1 MSTTVEYGALALSV
15 SMAVASGLVGCF
27 AVMRRMALAADAMS
41 HIALP
46 GIGIALILRLNPLIG
61 ALAMLLLGAV
71 LIWALQRRSR
81 ISTEVVIGV
90 TFSIALA
97 IGSTITSG
105 EQLIEALLGTSGEL
119 PGWEIAA
126 GIVASLTVVAVVL
139 RLRSA
144 LVVSLVSPEIALTS
158 GVEVGRIDLYFMLAF
173 ALTIALGLRYLGVLL
188 MGSLIIIPAAIA
200 RRFASSLDG
209 MFLIAV
215 VSAVLSTACGT
226 YAAALVGRQSGPFI
240 VMIAG
245 ALFFLSLVRRSRG

>member
-1 MSTTVEYGALALSV
+1 MSTTVEVGALALSV

-46 GIGIALILRLNPLIG
+46 GIGLALILRLNPLLG

-81 ISTEVVIGV
+81 ISTEAVIGV

-97 IGSTITSG
+97 VGSTITSG
-105 EQLIEALLGTSGEL
+105 EQLIEALLGTSGEIS
-119 PGWEIAA
+119 GWETAA
-126 GIVASLTVVAVVL
+126 GIAASLGVVALVL

-144 LVVSLVSPEIALTS
+144 LVVSLVSPEVALTS

-215 VSAVLSTACGT
+215 VSAVVSTACGT
-226 YAAALVGRQSGPFI
+226 YAAALAGRQSGPFI

-245 ALFFLSLVRRSRG
+245 ALFFVSLVRRSRA

>member
-1 MSTTVEYGALALSV
+1 MSTTIEYGALALSV

-41 HIALP
+41 HVALP
-46 GIGIALILRLNPLIG
+46 GIGIALILRLNPVVG

-71 LIWALQRRSR
+71 LVWALQRRSR

-105 EQLIEALLGTSGEL
+105 EQLIEALLGTSGAL

-126 GIVASLTVVAVVL
+126 GIVASLVVVAVVL

-226 YAAALVGRQSGPFI
+226 YAAALAGRQSGPFI

-245 ALFFLSLVRRSRG
+245 GFFFLSLVRRGRG

>member
-1 MSTTVEYGALALSV
+1 MSTTVEFGALALSV

-46 GIGIALILRLNPLIG
+46 GIGLALMLRLNPLLG
-61 ALAMLLLGAV
+61 ALGMLLFGAV

-81 ISTEVVIGV
+81 ISTEAVIGV

-105 EQLIEALLGTSGEL
+105 EQLIEALLGTTGGIS
-119 PGWEIAA
+119 GWETAG
-126 GIVASLTVVAVVL
+126 GIVASLGVVALVL

-144 LVVSLVSPEIALTS
+144 LVVSLVSPEVALTS
-158 GVEVGRIDLYFMLAF
+158 GVDVARIDLYFMLAF

-200 RRFASSLDG
+200 RRFASSLG
-209 MFLIAV
+209 SMFLIAV
-215 VSAVLSTACGT
+215 ISAVLSTACGT
-226 YAAALVGRQSGPFI
+226 YAAALAGRQSGPFI

-245 ALFFLSLVRRSRG
+245 GLFFMSLFRRSRV

>member
-1 MSTTVEYGALALSV
+1 MSTTVEFGALALSV

-46 GIGIALILRLNPLIG
+46 GIGLALMLRLNPLLG
-61 ALAMLLLGAV
+61 ALGMLLFG
-71 LIWALQRRSR
+71 
-81 ISTEVVIGV
+81 ISTEAVIGV

-105 EQLIEALLGTSGEL
+105 EQLIEALLGTTGGIS
-119 PGWEIAA
+119 GWETAG
-126 GIVASLTVVAVVL
+126 GIVASLGVVALVL

-144 LVVSLVSPEIALTS
+144 LVVSLVSPEVALTS
-158 GVEVGRIDLYFMLAF
+158 GVDVARIDLYFMLAF

-200 RRFASSLDG
+200 RRFASSLG
-209 MFLIAV
+209 SMFLIAV
-215 VSAVLSTACGT
+215 ISAVLSTACGT
-226 YAAALVGRQSGPFI
+226 YAAALAGRQSGPFI

-245 ALFFLSLVRRSRG
+245 GLFFMSLFRRSRV